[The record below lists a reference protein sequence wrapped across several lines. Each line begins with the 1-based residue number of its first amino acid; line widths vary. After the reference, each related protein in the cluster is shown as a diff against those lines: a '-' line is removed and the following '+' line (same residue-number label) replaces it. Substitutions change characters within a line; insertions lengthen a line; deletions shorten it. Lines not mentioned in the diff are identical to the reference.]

1 MTFPM
6 LPRVRPAITTSF
18 ALGPAEGTLTV
29 GMYPDGR
36 PGEIAL
42 RMDKQGSTLAGMLDS
57 ISVATSLALQGGVPV
72 AEIASEYR
80 GCRFEPAGRTDD
92 PEIPVA
98 TSVVDYVARRLEAD
112 FS

>member
-1 MTFPM
+1 MMFRM
-6 LPRVRPAITTSF
+6 LPRVRASVTTSF
-18 ALGPAEGTLTV
+18 AVGPAEGTLTV

-42 RMDKQGSTLAGMLDS
+42 RMDKQGSTLAGMMDS
-57 ISVATSLALQGGVPV
+57 ISVATSLAMQRGVPL
-72 AEIASEYR
+72 AEIVPEFR
-80 GCRFEPAGRTDD
+80 GQRFEPAGRTDD

-98 TSVVDYVARRLEAD
+98 TSVIDYVAQRLATD